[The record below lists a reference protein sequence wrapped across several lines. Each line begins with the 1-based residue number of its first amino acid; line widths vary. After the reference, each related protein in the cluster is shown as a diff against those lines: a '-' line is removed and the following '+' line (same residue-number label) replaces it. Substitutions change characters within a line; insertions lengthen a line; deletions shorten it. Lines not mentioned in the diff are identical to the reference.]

1 MTSTAELSSPA
12 SAGAALTRGLHDPDY
27 TLDHKYSRERGRI
40 YLSGV
45 QALVRLPLMQRLRD
59 AAAGLDTAGFVSGY
73 RGSPLG
79 GFDLELWRA
88 KKHLEAA
95 GVKFT
100 PGLNEDLGATMV
112 WGTQQ
117 TGLFPGARHDGVFGM
132 WYGKGPGVDRCGDV
146 FKHANAAG
154 TAKHGGVLALAAD
167 DHACR
172 SSTLP
177 HGSEHE
183 FVSAMMP
190 VLNPAGVQDIL
201 DLGLVGWAMSRFTGR
216 WVGFKTI
223 AETVESSASV
233 DVDPHALRI
242 VLPGD
247 DDFQIPPGGLNIRW
261 PDPPLEQEMRLHQY
275 AVRAA
280 QAFARANR
288 IDRVAIEAPDAR
300 LGIVTT
306 GKSYL
311 DVLQALEYLG
321 LDAAACRELG
331 IRVYKVAMT
340 WPLEPQGIRA
350 FAAGL
355 QDIVVV
361 EEKHAFIESQ
371 MKELFYNF
379 DGRRPTIVG
388 KYDEAGEWI
397 LPSTGEL
404 TPARIARVIA
414 RRLQKFHDNDHIR
427 QQLAFLASKE
437 AELALPR
444 ADFPRVPHYC
454 SGCPHNTSTQ
464 VPEGSRALA
473 GIGCHY
479 MVTWMDRATD
489 TFTHMGGEGV
499 TWAGQAPFTDTP
511 HVFQNLGDGTYFHS
525 GSLAVRQAVAAG
537 VNITYKILYND
548 AVAMTGGQ
556 PVDGTLTVPQI
567 AHQMRAEGV
576 QEIALL
582 SDDIGKWSDPSIFPA
597 GVTFHDRRE
606 LDAVQQR
613 LREVK
618 GVSILIF
625 DQTCATE
632 KRRRRKRGKL
642 PDPARRVVINSLVCE
657 GCGDCGKKSFCVSV
671 LPKETEF
678 GRKREIDQSSCNK
691 DYSCVEG
698 FCPSFVSVHGAP
710 LRKGRKVAAAER
722 LAALPMPA
730 PAGDLS
736 RPWNILI
743 TGVGGT
749 GVVTIG
755 ALLGMAG
762 HLEGR
767 GATVLDQTGLA
778 QKGGAVTTHVRI
790 AGAPADIHAV
800 RIAAGEADLVLGCD
814 MVVVNDYWALSKI
827 RAGRTRVLLN
837 TYEAMPGTFTTRP
850 DMRFPA
856 AGIVQAVRTAL
867 GGEAEAAGRL
877 VQVDATRLATALM
890 GDAIAANLFMLGHA
904 WQQGLVPLSLEA
916 LMRAVELNGAA
927 VEMNKT
933 AFAWGRLAA
942 IDPAAVA
949 AAAGVVD
956 NPPTAAESAVHALPL
971 LPPRPSEGH
980 ESGLNDALAA
990 TAEADELRH
999 LPAHGSQAQVAFLP
1013 LDDARL
1019 SRSLDEIVA
1028 RRVAFLTDYQ
1038 DARYAR
1044 RYAGLVARVRETE
1057 QARTPGSTDLAEA
1070 VARYAF
1076 KLMAYKDEY
1085 EVARLYADPA
1095 FMEKIKSQ
1103 FEGDYKLHFHLAP
1116 PLFSRR
1122 DPVTGELRKS
1132 EYGSWVFS
1140 AFKVLAKLRG
1150 LRGSALDIFG
1160 YTRERRTERALIG
1173 EYEATIAEILD
1184 RLSADNHALAVKIAS
1199 IPEDIRGFGH
1209 VKDRHLEAAR
1219 TRQAELLA
1227 ALRSPEQVRPAA

>member
-1 MTSTAELSSPA
+1 MTSTAELSSPD
-12 SAGAALTRGLHDPDY
+12 SARAGLTRGVTDPDY
-27 TLDHKYSRERGRI
+27 TLDDKYARQSGRI

-45 QALVRLPLMQRLRD
+45 QALVRLPMLQHVRD
-59 AAAGLDTAGFVSGY
+59 VAAGLNTAGFISGY

-88 KKHLEAA
+88 RKHLERNA
-95 GVKFT
+95 VTFK

-112 WGTQQ
+112 WGSQQ
-117 TGLFPGARHDGVFGM
+117 TPLFPGAKVDGVFGM

-154 TAKHGGVLALAAD
+154 TSRHGGVLALAAD

-190 VLNPAGVQDIL
+190 VLNPAGVRDIL
-201 DLGLVGWAMSRFTGR
+201 EMGLLGFAMSRFTGR

-233 DVDPHALRI
+233 EVDPFAQTI

-247 DDFQIPPGGLNIRW
+247 DDFEMPAGGLNIRW
-261 PDPPLEQEMRLHQY
+261 PDPPLEQEMRLHRY
-275 AVRAA
+275 AVKAA
-280 QAFARANR
+280 QAFARVNR
-288 IDRVAIEAPDAR
+288 IDRVVIDSPQAR

-321 LDAAACRELG
+321 LDDAACRDLG
-331 IRVYKVAMT
+331 IRVYKVGMT
-340 WPLEPQGIRA
+340 WPLEPVGIRA
-350 FAAGL
+350 FARGL
-355 QDIVVV
+355 EDILVV
-361 EEKHAFIESQ
+361 EEKHSFIESQ

-379 DGRRPTIVG
+379 DGDRPSIVG
-388 KYDEAGEWI
+388 KYDESGEWI

-414 RRLQKFHDNDHIR
+414 RRIQRFVPDGSRDSERIGDVLR
-427 QQLAFLASKE
+427 WMESKE
-437 AELALPR
+437 GELALPR

-454 SGCPHNTSTQ
+454 SGCPHNTSTV

-479 MVTWMDRATD
+479 MVTWMNRDTD

-499 TWAGQAPFTDTP
+499 TWAGQAAFTETP

-525 GSLAVRQAVAAG
+525 GSLAIRQSVAAG

-556 PVDGTLTVPQI
+556 PVDGVLTVPQI
-567 AHQMRAEGV
+567 AHQVLSEGV
-576 QEIALL
+576 HTIVLL
-582 SDDIGKWSDPSIFPA
+582 SDDIQKWSLKRYLFPKE
-597 GVTFHDRRE
+597 VEFHDRRD
-606 LDAVQQR
+606 LDEVQRR
-613 LREVK
+613 LRTVK
-618 GVSILIF
+618 GVSVLIY

-632 KRRRRKRGKL
+632 KRRRRKRGKIA
-642 PDPARRVVINSLVCE
+642 DPQKRVLINSLVCE

-671 LPKETEF
+671 LPKDTEF
-678 GRKREIDQSSCNK
+678 GRKREIDQSNCNK

-698 FCPSFVSVHGAP
+698 FCPSFVTVHGGTP
-710 LRKGRKVAAAER
+710 RKGRKVNAAAR
-722 LAALPMPA
+722 LDSLPNPVV
-730 PAGDLS
+730 AGDLS

-767 GATVLDQTGLA
+767 GASVLDQTGLA
-778 QKGGAVTTHVRI
+778 QKGGAVTTHIRI
-790 AGAPADIHAV
+790 AATPADIHAV

-827 RAGRTRVLLN
+827 RAGRTRVVLN

-850 DMRFPA
+850 DMQFPA
-856 AGIVQAVRTAL
+856 ADIVAAVRTAL
-867 GGEAEAAGRL
+867 EGADPLR
-877 VQVDATRLATALM
+877 VDATQLATALM
-890 GDAIAANLFMLGHA
+890 GDAIAANLFMLGYA
-904 WQQGLVPLSLEA
+904 WQHGLVPLAFGS

-927 VEMNKT
+927 VAMNKT

-942 IDPAAVA
+942 IDLPAVIE
-949 AAAGVVD
+949 AAGLID
-956 NPPTAAESAVHALPL
+956 NAPTAAEQTPHALPL
-971 LPPRPSEGH
+971 LPPTANEGH
-980 ESGLNDALAA
+980 ESGLSPQGAMF
-990 TAEADELRH
+990 EEDELRH
-999 LPAHGSQAQVAFLP
+999 LPAHGGGGIHFLP

-1019 SRSLDEIVA
+1019 SRSLDEVIA
-1028 RRVAFLTDYQ
+1028 RRVGFLTDYQ
-1038 DARYAR
+1038 DAAYAQ
-1044 RYAGLVARVRETE
+1044 RYAGFVARVREAE
-1057 QARTPGSTDLAEA
+1057 ERRAPGSTDLSEA
-1070 VARYAF
+1070 VARYFF

-1085 EVARLYADPA
+1085 EVARLYSAPE
-1095 FMEKIKSQ
+1095 FRRQLEQQ
-1103 FEGDYKLHFHLAP
+1103 FEGDYTLRFHLAP
-1116 PLFSRR
+1116 PLLAKKNAK
-1122 DPVTGELRKS
+1122 GELMKR
-1132 EYGSWVFS
+1132 EYGPWMLR
-1140 AFKVLAKLRG
+1140 AFGLLAKLKG
-1150 LRGSALDIFG
+1150 LRGGAFDVFG
-1160 YTRERRTERALIG
+1160 RTAERRMERRLIAD
-1173 EYEATIAEILD
+1173 YERTIGGLLD
-1184 RLSADNHALAVKIAS
+1184 TLDGGNVALAAEIAS
-1199 IPEDIRGFGH
+1199 IPEHIRGFGH
-1209 VKDRHLEAAR
+1209 VKEAHFEQAKAR
-1219 TRQAELLA
+1219 EAELLKEWANPLRVVVQA
-1227 ALRSPEQVRPAA
+1227 A